1 MISDSS
7 RHRQKYLFTTVSE
20 PPSGPKIDPKPS
32 TMTETVIGAEIRG
45 AGLSKSDDD
54 DSDDS
59 VVMKDVKKKRSEGVY
74 LTENNAEE
82 TASTHKHNSDYGE
95 RSPTKAK
102 ASRTQ
107 NDDSKVIFNVGDLV
121 WARAMNSTYYPCVV
135 TPDPHFKFHTKIV
148 KADPGNL
155 GNKSGSSPEDG
166 QRQYHVH
173 YLGEN
178 KRVWLHK
185 NFIMPYRG
193 LAQYEKL
200 VMEDLQNINKIYKPK
215 TEASKL
221 AWREGV
227 QIAQGMEDLS
237 NRERVAKCDLARI
250 LERGG
255 DKVLQKKMEIEK
267 EKQRRTSSSDKSPE
281 KFKSPSSPR
290 KRIDLDEKKKSLQYN
305 RKDEL
310 AYKMS
315 RLSDSDKKRKS
326 SDDAEKKLNAYKP
339 FVSFNVF
346 ENKSAP
352 TFNRSFKIK
361 SDPKPLK
368 EEQETD
374 SSSDENRKVLSDSP
388 IRETSFSLRDLN
400 GSSRKQV
407 RIQEDRKENN
417 KTENEK
423 EDFGERVS
431 DKTMISENLSEGS
444 LVWAKQRVGS
454 IFLAPTGT
462 QSVKMSVS
470 QSVWDINQKNIG
482 EEF

>member
-32 TMTETVIGAEIRG
+32 TMTETVIGAEKRG

-74 LTENNAEE
+74 LTENNFEE

-95 RSPTKAK
+95 GSPSKT
-102 ASRTQ
+102 SRTQ